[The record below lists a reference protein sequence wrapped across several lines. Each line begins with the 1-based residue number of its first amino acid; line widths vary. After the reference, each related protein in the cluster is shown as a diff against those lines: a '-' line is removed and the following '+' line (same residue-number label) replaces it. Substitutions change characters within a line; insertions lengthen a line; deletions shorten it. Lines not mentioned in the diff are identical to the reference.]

1 MVGPIGFH
9 ALCSRDAVLS
19 SAENFVLYLLLEAK
33 PEGAGVRLPL
43 NLGIVLDRSGSMY
56 DEKRLEYVS
65 EAVQYLIDHLAPEDR
80 AAVVAFADKAAVVVT
95 ADQLLRDKAQ
105 VKRALDDLDLLEI
118 GGGTQMALG
127 MAAALAE
134 VEKQYSPNRLN
145 RLLLLT
151 DGQTYEERKC
161 LDLARQQR
169 ERISCSTLGV
179 GIEFNEKLLMEMAEA
194 SGANYHFISDPA
206 TIPGIFS
213 RELEGLRNVALTNA
227 RIEVR
232 LSAGVQVKEVFRSS
246 PQIYPLKETTPDA
259 ERTLTIPL
267 GDLESGVVNSA
278 LLVLVLPPR
287 KPGRVRIAQAQF
299 CYDTPEARGQRE
311 EVEAVVT
318 YTLDRAA
325 IGKANAYVMNLVDQV
340 SIAKLQSQAEAALA
354 AGNVDKA
361 TRMLGNAI
369 AGTQRLGNTKA
380 TQALVSLQ
388 NEIKKTQSLTSRAAK
403 TQLLTAQAT
412 LRKTQLLDPESV
424 KEALRDSSGL
434 SNED

>member
-1 MVGPIGFH
+1 MPGPIGFH

-33 PEGAGVRLPL
+33 PQGAGVRLPL

-65 EAVQYLIDHLAPEDR
+65 EAVKYLIDHLGPEDR
-80 AAVVAFADKAAVVVT
+80 AAVVAFADKAAVVAT
-95 ADQLLRDKAQ
+95 AEHVLHDKVR
-105 VKRALDDLDLLEI
+105 VKRAIDDLDLLEI

-127 MAAALAE
+127 MEAALAE
-134 VEKQYSPNRLN
+134 VEKYYSPNRLN

-161 LDLARQQR
+161 LELARQHR

-179 GIEFNEKLLMEMAEA
+179 GIEFNEKLLMEMAET
-194 SGANYHFISDPA
+194 SGANYHFINDPA

-227 RIEVR
+227 RIEVQ
-232 LSAGVQVKEVFRSS
+232 LSTGVQVKEVFRSS
-246 PQIYPLKETTPDA
+246 PQIYPLKDVTPDA
-259 ERTLTIPL
+259 ERALSIPL
-267 GDLESGVVNSA
+267 GDLESGVANSA
-278 LLVLVLPPR
+278 LMVLVLPPR
-287 KPGRVRIAQAQF
+287 KPGRVRIAHASL
-299 CYDTPEARGQRE
+299 CYDTPAAREQRE
-311 EVEAVVT
+311 SVEAVVT

-325 IGKANAYVMNLVDQV
+325 VGKANGYVMNLVDQV
-340 SIAKLQSQAEAALA
+340 SIAKLQSQAEAAVA

-361 TRMLGNAI
+361 TRLLGNAI

-388 NEIKKTQSLTSRAAK
+388 NEIKKTQSLAGRAAK

-424 KEALRDSSGL
+424 KDVLRDSA
-434 SNED
+434 NE

>member
-1 MVGPIGFH
+1 MPGPIGFH

-33 PEGAGVRLPL
+33 PQGAGVRLPL

-65 EAVQYLIDHLAPEDR
+65 EAVKYLIDHLGPEDR
-80 AAVVAFADKAAVVVT
+80 AAVVAFADKAAVVAT
-95 ADQLLRDKAQ
+95 AEHVLHDKVR
-105 VKRALDDLDLLEI
+105 VKRAIDDLDLLEI
-118 GGGTQMALG
+118 GGGTQKALG
-127 MAAALAE
+127 MEAAVAE
-134 VEKQYSPNRLN
+134 VEKHYTPTHLN

-161 LDLARQQR
+161 LELARQHR

-227 RIEVR
+227 RIEAQ
-232 LSAGVQVKEVFRSS
+232 LSTGVQVKEVFRSS
-246 PQIYPLKETTPDA
+246 PQIYPLKDVTPDA
-259 ERTLTIPL
+259 ERALSIPL
-267 GDLESGVVNSA
+267 GDLESGVANSA
-278 LLVLVLPPR
+278 LMVLVLPPR
-287 KPGRVRIAQAQF
+287 KPGRVRIAHASL
-299 CYDTPEARGQRE
+299 CYDTPAARDQRE
-311 EVEAVVT
+311 SVEAVVT

-325 IGKANAYVMNLVDQV
+325 VGKANGYVMNLVDQV
-340 SIAKLQSQAEAALA
+340 SIAKLQSQAEAAVA

-361 TRMLGNAI
+361 TRLLGNAI

-388 NEIKKTQSLTSRAAK
+388 DEIKKTQSLAGRAAK

-424 KEALRDSSGL
+424 KEALRD
-434 SNED
+434 

>member
-1 MVGPIGFH
+1 VSGPVGFQ

-33 PEGAGVRLPL
+33 PQGAGVRLPL
-43 NLGIVLDRSGSMY
+43 NLGIGLDRSGSMY
-56 DEKRLEYVS
+56 DEKRLDYVS
-65 EAVQYLIDHLAPEDR
+65 EAVKYLIDHLGPEDR
-80 AAVVAFADKAAVVVT
+80 AAVVAFADKAAVVAT
-95 ADQLLRDKAQ
+95 AEQLLRDKAQ
-105 VKRALDDLDLLEI
+105 VKRAIDDLDLLEI

-127 MAAALAE
+127 MEAALAE
-134 VEKQYSPNRLN
+134 VEKNYSPDRLN

-151 DGQTYEERKC
+151 DGQTYEERRC

-169 ERISCSTLGV
+169 ERVSCSTLGV

-246 PQIYPLKETTPDA
+246 PQIYPLKDATPDA
-259 ERTLTIPL
+259 ERALTIPL
-267 GDLESGVVNSA
+267 GDLESDVPSSA

-287 KPGRVRIAQAQF
+287 KPGRVRIAQASL
-299 CYDTPEARGQRE
+299 CYDTPDSRDRRE
-311 EVEAVVT
+311 SVEAVVN
-318 YTLDRAA
+318 YTLDRGAV
-325 IGKANAYVMNLVDQV
+325 GRANGYVMNLVDQV

-354 AGNVDKA
+354 SGNVDKA
-361 TRMLGNAI
+361 TRLLGNAI
-369 AGTQRLGNTKA
+369 TGTQRLGNTKA

-388 NEIKKTQSLTSRAAK
+388 NEIKRTQSLAGRAAK

-424 KEALRDSSGL
+424 KDAFRE
-434 SNED
+434 

>member
-1 MVGPIGFH
+1 VPGPVTFS

-19 SAENFVLYLLLEAK
+19 SMENFVLYLLLEAK
-33 PEGAGVRLPL
+33 PQGTGVRLPL

-56 DEKRLEYVS
+56 DEKRLDYVI
-65 EAVQYLIDHLAPEDR
+65 EAVKYLIQHLSSEDR
-80 AAVVAFADKAAVVVT
+80 AAVVAFADKAVVVAT
-95 ADQLLRDKAQ
+95 ADQLLQDKNR
-105 VKRALDDLDLLEI
+105 VLRAIDDLDLLEI

-134 VEKQYSPNRLN
+134 VEKNYSPNRLN

-151 DGQTYEERKC
+151 DGQTYEERRC
-161 LDLARQQR
+161 LDLARQHR

-194 SGANYHFISDPA
+194 SGANYHFIGDPA
-206 TIPGIFS
+206 SIPDIFS
-213 RELEGLRNVALTNA
+213 HELEGLRNVALTNT

-232 LSAGVQVKEVFRSS
+232 LSTGVQVKEVFRAS
-246 PQIYPLKETTPDA
+246 PQIYQLKEATPDA
-259 ERTLTIPL
+259 ERVLTVPL
-267 GDLESGVVNSA
+267 GDLEAGVPSAA

-287 KPGRVRIAQAQF
+287 KPGRVRIAQATL
-299 CYDTPEARGQRE
+299 CYDTPETKGQRE
-311 EVEAVVT
+311 STEAVVN
-318 YTLDRAA
+318 YTLDRAVV
-325 IGKANAYVMNLVDQV
+325 GKANAYVMNLVDQV

-354 AGNVDKA
+354 TGDVERA
-361 TRMLGNAI
+361 TRLLGNAI

-388 NEIKKTQSLTSRAAK
+388 NEVKKTQNLAGRAAK

-412 LRKTQLLDPESV
+412 LRKTQLLDP
-424 KEALRDSSGL
+424 ASSKAVWQ
-434 SNED
+434 E

>member
-1 MVGPIGFH
+1 MEVASVPGSIGFH
-9 ALCSRDAVLS
+9 ALCSREAVLS
-19 SAENFVLYLLLEAK
+19 SAENFILYLLLEAK
-33 PEGAGVRLPL
+33 PHGGQGARLPL

-56 DEKRLEYVS
+56 DEKRLDYVS
-65 EAVQYLIDHLAPEDR
+65 EAVKYLIDHLGPDDR
-80 AAVVAFADKAAVVVT
+80 ASVVAFADKAAVV
-95 ADQLLRDKAQ
+95 ASPDQLQQDKAR
-105 VKRALDDLDLLEI
+105 VKRAIDDIDLLEI

-127 MAAALAE
+127 MEAALAE
-134 VEKQYSPNRLN
+134 IEKNYSPSRLN
-145 RLLLLT
+145 RLLVLT

-169 ERISCSTLGV
+169 GRIACSTLGV

-213 RELEGLRNVALTNA
+213 SELTGLRNVALTNA

-232 LSAGVQVKEVFRSS
+232 LSAGVDLKEAFRSS
-246 PQIYPLKETTPDA
+246 PQIYPFKSVTPDS
-259 ERTLTIPL
+259 ERLCVLPL
-267 GDLESGVVNSA
+267 GDVEAGTATSA

-287 KPGRVRIAQAQF
+287 KPGRVRIAQASF
-299 CYDTPEARGQRE
+299 LYDTPELRNQRE
-311 EVEAVVT
+311 EAEVVLG

-325 IGKANAYVMNLVDQV
+325 LGKPNGYVMNLVDQV
-340 SIAKLQSQAEAALA
+340 SIAKIQSQAEAAMA
-354 AGNVDKA
+354 SGNVDKA
-361 TRMLGNAI
+361 TRLLGNAI
-369 AGTQRLGNTKA
+369 AGTQRLGNSKA

-388 NEIKKTQSLTSRAAK
+388 NEMKKTQSLASRAAK

-424 KEALRDSSGL
+424 KESLP
-434 SNED
+434 EQ

>member
-1 MVGPIGFH
+1 VSGLIGFH

-19 SAENFVLYLLLEAK
+19 SAENFVLYLLLETK
-33 PEGAGVRLPL
+33 PQGSGTGRLPL

-56 DEKRLEYVS
+56 DEKRLDYVS
-65 EAVQYLIDHLAPEDR
+65 EAVKYLIDQLGSDDR
-80 AAVVAFADKAAVVVT
+80 TAVIAFADKAAVVAT
-95 ADQLLRDKAQ
+95 ADELLRDKAR
-105 VKRALDDLDLLEI
+105 VKRAIDDIDLLEI

-127 MAAALAE
+127 MEAALAE
-134 VEKQYSPNRLN
+134 VEKNYAPNRLN

-161 LDLARQQR
+161 LDLARKHR
-169 ERISCSTLGV
+169 DRIACSTLGV

-194 SGANYHFISDPA
+194 GGANYHFINEPA
-206 TIPGIFS
+206 TIPSIFS

-246 PQIYPLKETTPDA
+246 PQIYPIKDATPDA
-259 ERTLTIPL
+259 ERALVISL
-267 GDLESGVVNSA
+267 GDVESKVPSSA
-278 LLVLVLPPR
+278 LMVLVLPPR
-287 KPGRVRIAQAQF
+287 KPGRVRIAQATL
-299 CYDTPEARGQRE
+299 CYDTPEARDQRE
-311 EVEAVVT
+311 NTEAVVT
-318 YTLDRAA
+318 YTLDREA

-340 SIAKLQSQAEAALA
+340 SIAKIQMQAEAAVA

-361 TRMLGNAI
+361 TRLLGNAI

-388 NEIKKTQSLTSRAAK
+388 NEIKKTQTLTTRAAK

-424 KEALRDSSGL
+424 KESMRD
-434 SNED
+434 

>member
-1 MVGPIGFH
+1 MPGPIGFH

-33 PEGAGVRLPL
+33 PQGAGVRLPL

-65 EAVQYLIDHLAPEDR
+65 EAVKYLIEHLGPEDR
-80 AAVVAFADKAAVVVT
+80 AAVVAFADKAAVVAT
-95 ADQLLRDKAQ
+95 ADQVLHDKVR
-105 VKRALDDLDLLEI
+105 VKRAIDDLDLFEI

-127 MAAALAE
+127 MEAAVAE
-134 VEKQYSPNRLN
+134 VEKHYTPNHLN

-161 LDLARQQR
+161 LELARQHR

-232 LSAGVQVKEVFRSS
+232 LSTGVQVKEVFRSS
-246 PQIYPLKETTPDA
+246 PQIYLLKDVTPDA
-259 ERTLTIPL
+259 ERALTIPL
-267 GDLESGVVNSA
+267 GDLESGVANSA
-278 LLVLVLPPR
+278 LMVLVLPPR
-287 KPGRVRIAQAQF
+287 KPGRVRIAHAF
-299 CYDTPEARGQRE
+299 LCYDTPEARDQRE
-311 EVEAVVT
+311 SAEAVVT

-325 IGKANAYVMNLVDQV
+325 VGKANGYVMNLVDQV
-340 SIAKLQSQAEAALA
+340 SIAKLQSQAEAAVA

-361 TRMLGNAI
+361 TRLLGNAI

-388 NEIKKTQSLTSRAAK
+388 NEIKKTQSLAGRAAK

-424 KEALRDSSGL
+424 KDVLRD
-434 SNED
+434 

>member
-1 MVGPIGFH
+1 MPGPIGFH
-9 ALCSRDAVLS
+9 ALCSREAVLS

-33 PEGAGVRLPL
+33 PQGAGVRLPL

-56 DEKRLEYVS
+56 DEKRLDYVS
-65 EAVQYLIDHLAPEDR
+65 EAVQYLIDHLGPEDR
-80 AAVVAFADKAAVVVT
+80 AAVVAFADHAAVVAT
-95 ADQLLRDKAQ
+95 AEQLRQDKAR
-105 VKRALDDLDLLEI
+105 VKRAIEELDLLEI

-127 MAAALAE
+127 MEAALAE
-134 VEKQYSPNRLN
+134 VEKHYSPTRLN

-151 DGQTYEERKC
+151 DGQTYEERRC

-179 GIEFNEKLLMEMAEA
+179 GIDFNEKLLMEMAEV

-213 RELEGLRNVALTNA
+213 HELEGLRNVALTNA

-232 LSAGVQVKEVFRSS
+232 LSSGVQVKEAFRAS
-246 PQIYPLKETTPDA
+246 PQIYPFKDLILDA
-259 ERTLTIPL
+259 ERSLTLPL
-267 GDLESGVVNSA
+267 GDLESGVANSA

-287 KPGRVRIAQAQF
+287 KPGRVRIAQATL
-299 CYDTPEARGQRE
+299 CYDTPEARDQRE
-311 EVEAVVT
+311 SVEAVVT
-318 YTLDRAA
+318 YTLDRAVV
-325 IGKANAYVMNLVDQV
+325 GRANAYVMNLVDQV
-340 SIAKLQSQAEAALA
+340 SIAKLQSQAEAAAA
-354 AGNVDKA
+354 AGNMDKA
-361 TRMLGNAI
+361 TRLLGNAI
-369 AGTQRLGNTKA
+369 SGTRRLGNTKA

-388 NEIKKTQSLTSRAAK
+388 EEIKKTQSLASRAAK

-424 KEALRDSSGL
+424 KDALRA
-434 SNED
+434 

>member
-1 MVGPIGFH
+1 MPGPIGFH

-33 PEGAGVRLPL
+33 PQGAGVRLPL

-65 EAVQYLIDHLAPEDR
+65 EAVKYLIDHLGPEDR
-80 AAVVAFADKAAVVVT
+80 AAVVAFADKAAVVAT
-95 ADQLLRDKAQ
+95 AEHVLHDKVR
-105 VKRALDDLDLLEI
+105 VKRAIDDLDLLEI

-127 MAAALAE
+127 MEAALAE
-134 VEKQYSPNRLN
+134 VEKHYTPHHLN

-161 LDLARQQR
+161 LELARQHR

-179 GIEFNEKLLMEMAEA
+179 GIEFNEKLLMEMAET

-213 RELEGLRNVALTNA
+213 REIEGLRNVALTNA
-227 RIEVR
+227 RIEAQ
-232 LSAGVQVKEVFRSS
+232 LSTGVQVKEVFRSS
-246 PQIYPLKETTPDA
+246 PQIYPLKDVTPDA
-259 ERTLTIPL
+259 ERALSIPL
-267 GDLESGVVNSA
+267 GDLESGVANSA
-278 LLVLVLPPR
+278 LMVLVLPPR
-287 KPGRVRIAQAQF
+287 KPGRVRIAHASL
-299 CYDTPEARGQRE
+299 CYDTPAAREQRE
-311 EVEAVVT
+311 SVEAVVT

-325 IGKANAYVMNLVDQV
+325 VGKANGYVMNLVDQV
-340 SIAKLQSQAEAALA
+340 SIAKLQSQAEAAVA

-361 TRMLGNAI
+361 TRLLGNAI

-388 NEIKKTQSLTSRAAK
+388 NEIKKTQSLAGRAAK

-424 KEALRDSSGL
+424 KEALRDSE
-434 SNED
+434 NE

>member
-1 MVGPIGFH
+1 MAGPIGFH

-33 PEGAGVRLPL
+33 PQGKGGIRLPL

-56 DEKRLEYVS
+56 DEKRLDYVV
-65 EAVQYLIDHLAPEDR
+65 EAVKYLIDHLGPEDR
-80 AAVVAFADKAAVVVT
+80 AAVVAFADKAAVVAS
-95 ADQLLRDKAQ
+95 ADQVLGNKAQ
-105 VKRALDDLDLLEI
+105 VKKDLDHRLEELEI

-127 MAAALAE
+127 MEKALAE
-134 VEKQYSPNRLN
+134 VEKHYSPNRLN

-169 ERISCSTLGV
+169 DRVSCSTLGV

-206 TIPGIFS
+206 TIPSIFS

-227 RIEVR
+227 RIEAR
-232 LSAGVQVKEVFRSS
+232 LSAGVQLREAFRSS
-246 PQIYPLKETTPDA
+246 PQIYPVKDATPDA
-259 ERTLTIPL
+259 ERALNIPL
-267 GDLESGVVNSA
+267 GDLESGVANSA

-287 KPGRVRIAQAQF
+287 KPGRVRIAQASL
-299 CYDTPEARGQRE
+299 CYDTPEMRDQRE
-311 EVEAVVT
+311 TTEAVVN
-318 YTLDRAA
+318 YTLDRDAV
-325 IGKANAYVMNLVDQV
+325 GKANGYVMNLVDQV
-340 SIAKLQSQAEAALA
+340 SIAKLQAQAEVAAA
-354 AGNVDKA
+354 SGNVDKA
-361 TRMLGNAI
+361 TRLLGNAI

-388 NEIKKTQSLTSRAAK
+388 NEIKKTQSLAGRAAK
-403 TQLLTAQAT
+403 TQLLTAQAE
-412 LRKTQLLDPESV
+412 LRKTQLLDPDSV
-424 KEALRDSSGL
+424 KSALR
-434 SNED
+434 EE

>member
-1 MVGPIGFH
+1 MPGPIGFH

-33 PEGAGVRLPL
+33 PQGAGVRLPL

-65 EAVQYLIDHLAPEDR
+65 EAVKYLIDHLGPEDR
-80 AAVVAFADKAAVVVT
+80 AAVVAFADKAAVVAT
-95 ADQLLRDKAQ
+95 ADQVLHDKVR
-105 VKRALDDLDLLEI
+105 VKRAIDDLDLFEI

-127 MAAALAE
+127 METALAE
-134 VEKQYSPNRLN
+134 VEKHYTPNHLN

-161 LDLARQQR
+161 LELARQHR

-179 GIEFNEKLLMEMAEA
+179 GIEFNEKLLMEMAET

-227 RIEVR
+227 RIEAQ
-232 LSAGVQVKEVFRSS
+232 LSTGVQVKEVFRSS
-246 PQIYPLKETTPDA
+246 PQIYLLKDVTPDA
-259 ERTLTIPL
+259 ERALTIPL
-267 GDLESGVVNSA
+267 GDLESGVANSA
-278 LLVLVLPPR
+278 LMVLVLPPR
-287 KPGRVRIAQAQF
+287 KPGRVRIAHAF
-299 CYDTPEARGQRE
+299 LCYDTPEARDQRE
-311 EVEAVVT
+311 SVEAVVT

-325 IGKANAYVMNLVDQV
+325 VGKANGYVMNLVDQV
-340 SIAKLQSQAEAALA
+340 SIAKLQSQAEAAVA

-361 TRMLGNAI
+361 TRLLGNAI

-388 NEIKKTQSLTSRAAK
+388 NEIKKTQSLAGRAAK

-424 KEALRDSSGL
+424 KEVLRDSE
-434 SNED
+434 NE